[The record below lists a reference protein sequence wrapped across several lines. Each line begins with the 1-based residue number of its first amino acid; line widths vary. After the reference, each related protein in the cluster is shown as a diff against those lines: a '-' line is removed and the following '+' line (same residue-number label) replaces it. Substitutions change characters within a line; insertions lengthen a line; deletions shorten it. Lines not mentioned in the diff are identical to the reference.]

1 MRAVVVVL
9 VGGIACSAAPAPTV
23 ADGGGGDDASTAP
36 DAAVPAFPWRLPAGF
51 PIPKVPA
58 DNPMTVEKALL
69 GRYLFYDKRLSQN
82 QTQAC
87 ASCHQQALAF
97 TDGRS
102 NAVGSTGVVNRR
114 SAMSLVNVA
123 YYSAQT
129 WANPTQKTLEQ
140 QATVPL
146 LGDNPIELGMSG
158 HEQELLDRLRAE
170 PSYAPRFAA
179 AFPAE
184 ADPFTVI
191 NVLRAIASFERT
203 IVSGSSP
210 YDGFANGDTTAI
222 SDSARRGSQ
231 LFLGERLEC
240 RHCHGTF
247 AFIGSVTWQG
257 KSQDDLSYQNDAL
270 YNIDGAGGYPLR
282 DRGLYEI
289 TLAPA
294 DMGKFRPPTIR
305 NIAVTGPY
313 MHDGSIA
320 TLRDVIVNHYARGGR
335 LVTGPDAGDG
345 ALSPLKGSFVGGFAI
360 SDAEVDDVLAF
371 LGALTDQ
378 NLLIDPALSDPW
390 AAAPPESP

>member
-1 MRAVVVVL
+1 MRLVVL
-9 VGGIACSAAPAPTV
+9 AGMVACSAPADTT
-23 ADGGGGDDASTAP
+23 ADSGTDATSGP
-36 DAAVPAFPWRLPAGF
+36 DAAVSTFPWRLPPGF

-58 DNPMTVEKALL
+58 DNPMSAEKARL
-69 GRYLFYDKRLSQN
+69 GRYLFYDTRLSLN

-87 ASCHQQALAF
+87 ASCHQQALGF

-102 NAVGSTGVVNRR
+102 NAVGSTGAINRR
-114 SAMSLVNVA
+114 SAMSLANVA

-129 WANPTQKTLEQ
+129 WANPTQMTLEQ

-146 LGDNPIELGMSG
+146 LGDNPVELGMSG
-158 HEQELLDRLRAE
+158 HEQDLLDRLRAE
-170 PSYAPRFAA
+170 PTYAPLFSA
-179 AFPAE
+179 AFPAD

-203 IVSGSSP
+203 IISGSSP
-210 YDGFANGDTTAI
+210 YDGFANGDMTAV

-247 AFIGSVTWQG
+247 AFTGSVTWQG

-270 YNIDGAGGYPLR
+270 YNIDGAGGYPVR

-289 TLAPA
+289 TLSPA
-294 DMGKFRPPTIR
+294 DMGKFRPPTVR

-345 ALSPLKGSFVGGFAI
+345 ALSPLKASFVAGFAI
-360 SDAEVDDVLAF
+360 TDAEVDDVLAF

-378 NLLIDPALSDPW
+378 NLLTDPALSDPW
-390 AAAPPESP
+390 AAAPPEAP